1 MKASEKSL
9 SFLATEG
16 SIKIPFFQRGYVW
29 NKTNWKD
36 LLEELID
43 TKKNAFLGSL
53 ILKQQPAITGLPKQV
68 LVIDGQQRLTTLSI
82 LLKSLYDSFD
92 ESKKAVSKNTL
103 YHMLYYKANPFDE
116 NDLIKI
122 SHSHIDASFYEK
134 IMRGTIT
141 TEEYNRITVAD
152 PEKGIRSI
160 DSKILQCYKY
170 FLEIFKNTEESIK
183 LDLFARLLDGNKKI
197 IVGIDLEDYEDEQ
210 AIFDTINSAGVR
222 LSGADIVKNALF
234 QKAISLYSDEDKV
247 IKLYKEYW
255 ESTFSNDV
263 DSIRFW
269 EATRITGRLVRDN
282 IEILLHSIAVIKSFF
297 DPDGNTL
304 SDIPNLYKSYITKLD
319 SKDKLIAF
327 LKEIHCYAKLYRTK
341 ILQFDNTT
349 LFEYDN
355 YEQRMFHILNRC
367 EISTFHPYILYVYYN
382 SEANN
387 VLPKDEL
394 IKLEKFIIRNMIVKG
409 ETKSYNKLCKEF
421 IYNPNLLDI
430 KLSEIDNNKIFNG
443 LLNIPNK
450 EAALILFW
458 VELKRR
464 YDDTRESLK
473 ELKYSYSLEHI
484 MPQKWEEYWNKEQV
498 PYVNDQGKPTLND
511 EIGYTERKK
520 AVYSIGNMTLLNSS
534 LNTSLRNYELC
545 RKIEGEGRKK
555 GIRAYADLKITK
567 EDLLIPYDSGYNIW
581 NEQTIALRTQKL
593 FNEIISLW

>member
-1 MKASEKSL
+1 M
-9 SFLATEG
+9 
-16 SIKIPFFQRGYVW
+16 W

-53 ILKQQPAITGLPKQV
+53 ILKQQPAISGQPKQV

-82 LLKSLYDSFD
+82 LLKSLFDSFD
-92 ESKKAVSKNTL
+92 ESKRAVSKNTL

-134 IMRGTIT
+134 IMRGTLT
-141 TEEYNRITVAD
+141 TEEYNNIIVAD
-152 PEKGIRSI
+152 PEISTKSI

-170 FLEIFKNTEESIK
+170 FLEIFKDTEESIK
-183 LDLFARLLDGNKKI
+183 LDLFARLLDGNRKI
-197 IVGIDLEDYEDEQ
+197 LVGIDLEDYEDEQ

-234 QKAISLYSDEDKV
+234 QRAICLYSNEDEV

-255 ESTFSNDV
+255 ESTFSNDI

-269 EATRITGRLVRDN
+269 EATRITGRLIRDN

-297 DPDGNTL
+297 DPDSNTL
-304 SDIPNLYKSYITKLD
+304 SDIPNLYKSYIAKLD
-319 SKDKLIAF
+319 TRDKFVAF

-355 YEQRMFHILNRC
+355 YEQRLFHILNRC
-367 EISTFHPYILYVYYN
+367 EISTFHPYILYVYYK
-382 SEANN
+382 SEIDKAS
-387 VLPKDEL
+387 PKDEL
-394 IKLEKFIIRNMIVKG
+394 YKLEKFIIRNIIVKG

-421 IYNPNLLDI
+421 IYNPNLLDA
-430 KLSEIDNNKIFNG
+430 KLSEIENNKILNG
-443 LLNIPNK
+443 LSNISNK
-450 EAALILFW
+450 EAGLILFW
-458 VELKRR
+458 IELKRR
-464 YDDTRESLK
+464 FDDTKESLK
-473 ELKYSYSLEHI
+473 ELKYNYSLEHI
-484 MPQKWEEYWNKEQV
+484 MPQKWEEFWGKTQV
-498 PYVNDQGKPTLND
+498 PYVDAQGVPILDD

-520 AVYSIGNMTLLNSS
+520 AICSIGNMTLLNSS

-567 EDLLIPYDSGYNIW
+567 NDLLIPYDSGHFLW
-581 NEQTIALRTQKL
+581 NEQTIAVRTQKL
-593 FNEIISLW
+593 FHEIISLW